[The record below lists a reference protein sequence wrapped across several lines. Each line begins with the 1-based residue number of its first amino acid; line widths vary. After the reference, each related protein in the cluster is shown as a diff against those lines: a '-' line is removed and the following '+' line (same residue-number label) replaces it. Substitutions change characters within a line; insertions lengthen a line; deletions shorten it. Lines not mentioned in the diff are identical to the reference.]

1 MAAGDAPSVH
11 ALASLV
17 GRNGVIALT
26 QDGTEFRVA
35 VTNQAGDTLTVLAP
49 RMSVGGIDTLELRFS
64 VDDHTWHA
72 VYDFE
77 SAEYHSHE
85 LGAVTLRLKSVEPFG
100 TGVRAAREEVYADG
114 TLRVIEGRNVLSRNT
129 YPITVEDISATG
141 LRFTCD
147 FEIAVDD
154 VFTLSVAFQ
163 DRASLHVRARA
174 AGVEPAPF
182 GRKLVRA
189 RIEAP
194 VAGEPE

>member
-1 MAAGDAPSVH
+1 VSADEAAAH
-11 ALASLV
+11 ALGSLV
-17 GRNGVIALT
+17 GRNGVIAIT
-26 QDGTEFRVA
+26 QEGNEFRVA
-35 VTNQAGDTLTVLAP
+35 VIRQAGDVLEVLAP

-64 VDDHTWHA
+64 VDDATWHA

-100 TGVRAAREEVYADG
+100 SGVRAAREPVHAEG
-114 TLRVIEGRNVLSRNT
+114 TLRIIEGRNVLARNT
-129 YPITVEDISATG
+129 YPVTVEDVSDTG

-147 FEIAVDD
+147 FEIAVGD

-174 AGVEPAPF
+174 AGIEAGPF

-189 RIEAP
+189 QIEAP
-194 VAGEPE
+194 GGEPE